1 MLKSPCFSLFII
13 ISFPNDNLKQ
23 KDMDTLIN
31 AITPELQEKIDNYLE
46 SMIYTICSIEQFS
59 ITTQY
64 YKSISIILPVHYLHP
79 THLPFSK
86 KKETNE
92 ERLSP

>member
-31 AITPELQEKIDNYLE
+31 AITPELQEMIDNYFE
-46 SMIYTICSIEQFS
+46 S
-59 ITTQY
+59 
-64 YKSISIILPVHYLHP
+64 L
-79 THLPFSK
+79 
-86 KKETNE
+86 
-92 ERLSP
+92 